1 MPSHPRC
8 QRTHLTA
15 EAAVTTSLDANARH
29 SFLTGECNAFSR
41 TKVEMFSTLKQT
53 CPEDFPLG
61 VYYVQKSDD
70 SRVLQFALLIAV
82 RCVLPR
88 YENRDIHR

>member
-1 MPSHPRC
+1 MLSHSNY
-8 QRTHLTA
+8 QLTHFTA
-15 EAAVTTSLDANARH
+15 CAAVTTPLDANAKH
-29 SFLTGECNAFSR
+29 SFLMKECNAFNHI
-41 TKVEMFSTLKQT
+41 KVEIISTLKQT
-53 CPEDFPLG
+53 CQEDFPLD

>member
-1 MPSHPRC
+1 MREC
-8 QRTHLTA
+8 
-15 EAAVTTSLDANARH
+15 EAFNHIRMVII
-29 SFLTGECNAFSR
+29 
-41 TKVEMFSTLKQT
+41 STLKQT
-53 CPEDFPLG
+53 YQEDFPLG
-61 VYYVQKSDD
+61 VYYVQRSDD